1 MEFGGVI
8 FARMKSRHGSNIE
21 EVFMT
26 RYPVITVLAI
36 VALNIIPI
44 YSQVVASEKV
54 QVTPLSVR
62 ESLVANASAADLE
75 KSGDE
80 SRAAKAYFDAHDYYE
95 AAIRKNPDSAELYNK
110 LGITELMSARLVDAR
125 KNFDRAVKLNP
136 RYAEAYNNLGVVEYV
151 QRRYSKATKDY
162 EKAIRFGPG
171 DASYFSNLGT
181 AYFSRKNWS
190 KASKAY
196 AQAVSLDPDV
206 FNRVSHIGVAGQISS
221 PEDQA
226 HFAYLLAKLYA
237 KDGLTDRSLECLRR
251 AMEEGYKNVDA
262 VYKDAEFTALRKD
275 PRFAQLMASRPVAI
289 SE

>member
-1 MEFGGVI
+1 
-8 FARMKSRHGSNIE
+8 
-21 EVFMT
+21 MT

-44 YSQVVASEKV
+44 YSQVIASEKV
-54 QVTPLSVR
+54 QVRPLSIR
-62 ESLVANASAADLE
+62 DRAPIVANASATDLE

-80 SRAAKAYFDAHDYYE
+80 SRAAKAYFDAHDYYD
-95 AAIRKNPDSAELYNK
+95 AAIRKKPDSAELYNK

-125 KNFDRAVKLNP
+125 KNFDHAVKLNP

-151 QRRYSKATKDY
+151 QRRYGKATKDY
-162 EKAIRFGPG
+162 EKAIRFEPN
-171 DASYFSNLGT
+171 DASYFSNMGT
-181 AYFSRKNWS
+181 AYFSRKKWD
-190 KASKAY
+190 KATKAY
-196 AQAVSLDPDV
+196 ARAVNLDPDV
-206 FNRVSHIGVAGQISS
+206 FSRVSHVGVAGQISS

-262 VYKDAEFTALRKD
+262 VYKDDEFSALRKD

>member
-1 MEFGGVI
+1 MN
-8 FARMKSRHGSNIE
+8 SSHGSIIE
-21 EVFMT
+21 EVCMT
-26 RYPVITVLAI
+26 RHPVIAVVAI

-54 QVTPLSVR
+54 QVRPLSIR
-62 ESLVANASAADLE
+62 EGESIVAGASATDLE

-95 AAIRKNPDSAELYNK
+95 AALRKNAGSAELYNK
-110 LGITELMSARLVDAR
+110 LGITDLMSARLVEAR
-125 KNFDRAVKLNP
+125 KNFDHAVKLNP
-136 RYAEAYNNLGVVEYV
+136 HYAEAYNNLGVVEYV

-162 EKAIRFGPG
+162 EKAIRYGPD

-181 AYFSRKNWS
+181 AYFSRKKWD
-190 KASKAY
+190 KATKAY
-196 AQAVSLDPDV
+196 ARAVSLDPNV
-206 FNRVSHIGVAGQISS
+206 FSRASHVGVEGQISS

-237 KDGLTDRSLECLRR
+237 KDGFTDRSLECLRR
-251 AMEEGYKNVDA
+251 AMEEGYKNVDE
-262 VYKDAEFTALRKD
+262 VYKDVEFTALRKD